1 MGFENPRDSPKTE
14 QPKEGLPKV
23 TDNVRD
29 SGQTFVFG
37 RSNAGEQ
44 VDEKAAMQIPTVY
57 ACVRL
62 LAESIAALP
71 LHLYRVTD
79 DNGNKEK
86 ARDHPLYKILY
97 RQPNPEM
104 TSFVFW
110 ETLMT
115 HLLLWGNA
123 YAQIVRDGKNTV
135 LGLYPLL
142 PENVEVDRDES
153 GELYYIYHAYTD
165 EVPGEQNKDLYFRR
179 DEIFH
184 VPGLGFNGLIGFSPI
199 AMMKNSLGTSIAV
212 DKYGSSFFK
221 NGAQPSGVLEHPGVV
236 KDPNRIRDSWEAAYG
251 GAANAHRVAVLEE
264 GMAYKPISLPPEDSQ
279 FLETKQFSVT
289 EICRIF
295 RVPPHLVAD
304 LSRATFSNIE
314 YQSLNFVMH
323 SLTPWLVRIEQ
334 GIMLSAYKLG
344 TMIKISNELLND
356 SAFDLATY
364 IARRF
369 GVRMGNA
376 EERAFIT
383 GDGVGKPLGLLAET
397 GGAKVGV
404 TAAQKDAVTFDEIF
418 KLYYAL
424 KAPYRKKAQFLCN
437 EALVLQLMTIK
448 DNNGNYIWKPGLE
461 IGKPDTLLN
470 RPLKTSAFMPEIKG
484 GSKVITIMAVTKKIE
499 IDGKEV
505 TFKASAAVPRLYRIK
520 FGRDIYKDLRQLEK
534 SVGENDEDNS
544 NLDLFSLE
552 MFEDLAWLMAR
563 HADPAKVPDSPEE
576 FLDQFNTFSIYQI
589 LPQLI
594 ELWGLNVQT
603 EVESRKN
610 LEKVSGK

>member
-1 MGFENPRDSPKTE
+1 MGFWEWMGFENPRDSPKTE
-14 QPKEGLPKV
+14 QPKEGLPQV

-165 EVPGEQNKDLYFRR
+165 EVPGEQNKDIYFRR

-199 AMMKNSLGTSIAV
+199 AMMKNSLGTSIVV

-221 NGAQPSGVLEHPGVV
+221 NGAQPGSGLRWCFQCTSCGCAGRGPILQTNL
-236 KDPNRIRDSWEAAYG
+236 PAAG
-251 GAANAHRVAVLEE
+251 GQPV
-264 GMAYKPISLPPEDSQ
+264 
-279 FLETKQFSVT
+279 
-289 EICRIF
+289 
-295 RVPPHLVAD
+295 
-304 LSRATFSNIE
+304 
-314 YQSLNFVMH
+314 
-323 SLTPWLVRIEQ
+323 
-334 GIMLSAYKLG
+334 
-344 TMIKISNELLND
+344 
-356 SAFDLATY
+356 
-364 IARRF
+364 F
-369 GVRMGNA
+369 G
-376 EERAFIT
+376 
-383 GDGVGKPLGLLAET
+383 
-397 GGAKVGV
+397 
-404 TAAQKDAVTFDEIF
+404 
-418 KLYYAL
+418 
-424 KAPYRKKAQFLCN
+424 N
-437 EALVLQLMTIK
+437 EAVF
-448 DNNGNYIWKPGLE
+448 
-461 IGKPDTLLN
+461 
-470 RPLKTSAFMPEIKG
+470 R
-484 GSKVITIMAVTKKIE
+484 
-499 IDGKEV
+499 DGDLPYLPC
-505 TFKASAAVPRLYRIK
+505 ASASGGGLVQS
-520 FGRDIYKDLRQLEK
+520 DLLQ
-534 SVGENDEDNS
+534 
-544 NLDLFSLE
+544 
-552 MFEDLAWLMAR
+552 
-563 HADPAKVPDSPEE
+563 H
-576 FLDQFNTFSIYQI
+576 
-589 LPQLI
+589 
-594 ELWGLNVQT
+594 
-603 EVESRKN
+603 
-610 LEKVSGK
+610 